1 MARFTFPFFGKSK
14 TLEEKVNDILTKRNR
29 KIEQLAYAQTAD
41 ATTKSNS
48 ISNILKALKS
58 KVLSVIAGGNR
69 GIFITPEW
77 DFKKVQ
83 LAFTNESIFRRSV
96 EKYVE
101 QIRKHSWEFIGN
113 NPTTVEYIRKRFN
126 QIAIVTNK
134 PTAELFDEITF
145 NMVLYSNSIITK
157 QRNRKASGGKERKSF
172 DGFTRVPVAGYQ
184 PVDPSSVKV
193 DRDNYGNI
201 RKWKQISGQ
210 NPSKPKDPAFTQFL
224 INKPPPGIKDPEWSP
239 YNVIHI
245 KDRSATPSMFFFSMP
260 MSVPVIAD
268 MEALRELEE
277 LSLLESIKVA
287 IPKLHAKVGSKEQ
300 PGTQEQVDDL
310 ASTIQSLTG
319 DGVLVTSERVSV
331 EDIAKAT
338 NANNILTS
346 SINYFKA
353 RVLAGLGMSGVAMG
367 EGDSANRAT
376 AQVISSEM
384 QSTSAKFQR
393 ILKNSIEFFMIT
405 ELLYES
411 GYTEFTLNDENMV
424 YLSIPEV
431 DLSEKIKREAHQLNL
446 YINNALTEEELRKEL
461 GRDIIL
467 QLEREAMYLNR
478 VQIPLAEAKASAL
491 SEAGENLSSNVSR
504 PTNQQGTQLSKPS
517 VTRDY
522 YTELW
527 NQALGTQTVI
537 ELEDLLT
544 GSKLDPY
551 DITTMKI
558 MLRRHSNGGNFKEVI
573 GTVFDTLEAQI
584 IKDA

>member
-1 MARFTFPFFGKSK
+1 
-14 TLEEKVNDILTKRNR
+14 
-29 KIEQLAYAQTAD
+29 
-41 ATTKSNS
+41 
-48 ISNILKALKS
+48 
-58 KVLSVIAGGNR
+58 
-69 GIFITPEW
+69 
-77 DFKKVQ
+77 
-83 LAFTNESIFRRSV
+83 
-96 EKYVE
+96 
-101 QIRKHSWEFIGN
+101 
-113 NPTTVEYIRKRFN
+113 
-126 QIAIVTNK
+126 
-134 PTAELFDEITF
+134 
-145 NMVLYSNSIITK
+145 
-157 QRNRKASGGKERKSF
+157 
-172 DGFTRVPVAGYQ
+172 
-184 PVDPSSVKV
+184 
-193 DRDNYGNI
+193 
-201 RKWKQISGQ
+201 
-210 NPSKPKDPAFTQFL
+210 
-224 INKPPPGIKDPEWSP
+224 
-239 YNVIHI
+239 
-245 KDRSATPSMFFFSMP
+245 
-260 MSVPVIAD
+260 
-268 MEALRELEE
+268 
-277 LSLLESIKVA
+277 
-287 IPKLHAKVGSKEQ
+287 
-300 PGTQEQVDDL
+300 
-310 ASTIQSLTG
+310 
-319 DGVLVTSERVSV
+319 
-331 EDIAKAT
+331 
-338 NANNILTS
+338 
-346 SINYFKA
+346 
-353 RVLAGLGMSGVAMG
+353 MG